1 MQLSTIPS
9 LSATGMFGELNRV
22 FLFGNHFWLCLT
34 QNELAVLIYIYMSLF
49 SDRSAHL
56 IVYLPSTLVTIIVA
70 LFTEDFIVC
79 VCGGGGIS

>member
-1 MQLSTIPS
+1 
-9 LSATGMFGELNRV
+9 
-22 FLFGNHFWLCLT
+22 
-34 QNELAVLIYIYMSLF
+34 MSLF

-79 VCGGGGIS
+79 VGGGDFLTLNSNQQKKITVVFSLSK